1 MKRRR
6 VLAAGAST
14 LAAAFAGCTGTD
26 DGGGGGG
33 GDGEDTT
40 TATSDDE
47 PGGGGY
53 GGGGDDSATETAT
66 ATETET
72 ATTAA
77 DTTTTETDGGSGDAT
92 VVTVGADGQTRF
104 TPEAVTVA
112 TGETVRW
119 EWASSGHN
127 VRPDSQPADADWTG
141 TPGGENETYDSGYV
155 YEFAFEVAGR
165 YEYYC
170 APHQSFGMV
179 GTVVVEE

>member
-26 DGGGGGG
+26 DDDDGGGG

-53 GGGGDDSATETAT
+53 GGGGDDGAT

>member
-40 TATSDDE
+40 TPTSDDDA
-47 PGGGGY
+47 GGGAY
-53 GGGGDDSATETAT
+53 GGGGDDGTTETAT

-77 DTTTTETDGGSGDAT
+77 DTTTTNGGTEDAT

-104 TPEAVTVA
+104 TPEEVTVA

-141 TPGGENETYDSGYV
+141 TPGGENETYDSDYV
-155 YEFAFEVAGR
+155 YEFTFEVGGR

-179 GTVVVEE
+179 GTVVVEK